1 MIEVIIPKAGIDMQ
15 EGTIVSWLKEEGDTV
30 TTGEPILE
38 IVTDKVN
45 MEVEAEGDG
54 ILAVITHDTE
64 GEVLPVFT
72 VIGAIAEKGEDP
84 AEIKAKILAQE
95 SNSIVSQGLKTE
107 IQIGETNQNS
117 KINKDL
123 KTSEEAKYSKELVS
137 KEDETLPQNGKVRAT
152 PASRKKARENEVDLS
167 EVEGSG
173 PNGRVHLADVLNYLK
188 VGALKATPLAMRIAN
203 DLQIDLDNIVGTGF
217 NGKITKED
225 VEKYIDETEKASE
238 ISNAI
243 NTVVEIIG
251 EKEIFNTVNGY
262 FEALNPMRSTV
273 ARRMSDSYFS
283 APTVTM
289 NIEVDATELKNLREK
304 LIDSVK
310 DVTGYKLTYT
320 DLIVMAVSKLL
331 KKNPVLNSAW
341 VGDKIFRYEEV
352 NIALAV
358 GLEEGLY
365 VPVIRDAD
373 KKTLSQIVTES
384 KELIDKVKTNK
395 IKPSEQEGN
404 TFTISNIGMYGIT
417 TFTPIINM
425 PNSAILGVGAI
436 VDRVVPI
443 NGEIEIRPMMNFS
456 LTMDHRVVDGTP
468 AAKFLKELKD
478 LLENPYKMF
487 I

>member
-15 EGTIVSWLKEEGDTV
+15 EGTIVSWLKEEGETV

-54 ILAVITHDTE
+54 VLAVITHDTE

-84 AEIKAKILAQE
+84 AEIKAKILAKE
-95 SNSIVSQGLKTE
+95 DVSNGLETE
-107 IQIGETNQNS
+107 TQVVEEDKIAATN
-117 KINKDL
+117 
-123 KTSEEAKYSKELVS
+123 EELVP
-137 KEDETLPQNGKVRAT
+137 KVDETGKVRAT
-152 PASRKKARENEVDLS
+152 PAARKKAKENEVDLL

-188 VGALKATPLAMRIAN
+188 VSSLKATPLAMRIAK
-203 DLQIDLDNIVGTGF
+203 DLGIDIDNIVGTGF

-225 VEKYIDETEKASE
+225 VEKYIDQTEKASE

-243 NTVVEIIG
+243 GTIVNIIG

-262 FEALNPMRSTV
+262 FEALTPMRSTV
-273 ARRMSDSYFS
+273 ARRMSESYFS
-283 APTVTM
+283 APTFNM
-289 NIEVDATELKNLREK
+289 NIEVDMSELKNLREK
-304 LIDSVK
+304 LINSVQ

-320 DLIVMAVSKLL
+320 DLIVMAVSRLL

-341 VGDKIFRYEEV
+341 VEDKIFRYEEV

-365 VPVIRDAD
+365 VPVIRDCD

-384 KELIDKVKTNK
+384 KELINKVKTNK
-395 IKPSEQEGN
+395 LKPSEQEGS
-404 TFTISNIGMYGIT
+404 TFTISNVGMYGIT

-425 PNSAILGVGAI
+425 PNSAILGVGAT
-436 VDRVVPI
+436 VDRVVPVD
-443 NGEIEIRPMMNFS
+443 GEIKIRPIMNLS
-456 LTMDHRVVDGTP
+456 LTSDHRVVDGTP